1 MIIKMKKYNFK
12 KENLIL
18 KEYGRNIQ
26 KLIKNVSNIKNK
38 KLKIEH
44 IKKISNL
51 IIQIN
56 PQIKNSTE
64 YSKKLRN
71 DIIIISNQDTDIKK
85 ILLIKK
91 MKIKKPEKLNYKN
104 KPIKLK
110 HYGRN
115 IELMIKK
122 ISEIKSKEKKEN
134 MIINILYLIKN
145 FNSIWKNNINDE
157 LKIIENIK
165 KISNSKLNI
174 NIKNIKIK
182 INQYTNTKSLKYI
195 S

>member
-64 YSKKLRN
+64 YSKKL
-71 DIIIISNQDTDIKK
+71 
-85 ILLIKK
+85 
-91 MKIKKPEKLNYKN
+91 
-104 KPIKLK
+104 
-110 HYGRN
+110 
-115 IELMIKK
+115 
-122 ISEIKSKEKKEN
+122 
-134 MIINILYLIKN
+134 
-145 FNSIWKNNINDE
+145 
-157 LKIIENIK
+157 
-165 KISNSKLNI
+165 
-174 NIKNIKIK
+174 
-182 INQYTNTKSLKYI
+182 
-195 S
+195 

>member
-56 PQIKNSTE
+56 PKIKNSTE
-64 YSKKLRN
+64 YSKKL
-71 DIIIISNQDTDIKK
+71 
-85 ILLIKK
+85 
-91 MKIKKPEKLNYKN
+91 
-104 KPIKLK
+104 
-110 HYGRN
+110 
-115 IELMIKK
+115 
-122 ISEIKSKEKKEN
+122 
-134 MIINILYLIKN
+134 
-145 FNSIWKNNINDE
+145 
-157 LKIIENIK
+157 
-165 KISNSKLNI
+165 
-174 NIKNIKIK
+174 
-182 INQYTNTKSLKYI
+182 
-195 S
+195 

>member
-64 YSKKLRN
+64 YSKKLWN